1 MNRTNNYNLCQF
13 EETDRVRR
21 TDFNEDN
28 AKIDGAVKAVDRRVD
43 GLEASKADRTALA
56 AVDSRVNGLEASK
69 ADKSALAAVDAK
81 ISRIVTGTYAGTGG
95 SSGVRRISLP
105 GRPKLV
111 LIRTDYPSTSHHDEA
126 IAITDICLCRC
137 DTYSSLS
144 VDPPTS
150 GYALENNGF
159 TVPANCDQN
168 YSGSTQHYL
177 AII

>member
-1 MNRTNNYNLCQF
+1 MNRTTNYNLCQF

-28 AKIDGAVKAVDRRVD
+28 AKIDAAVKAVDRRVD
-43 GLEASKADRTALA
+43 GLEASKADKTALA
-56 AVDSRVNGLEASK
+56 AVEG
-69 ADKSALAAVDAK
+69 K

-111 LIRTDYPSTSHHDEA
+111 LIRTDYPNTSHHDEA

-168 YSGSTQHYL
+168 YSGSTNYYL

>member
-1 MNRTNNYNLCQF
+1 MNRTTNYNLCQF

-28 AKIDGAVKAVDRRVD
+28 AKIDAAVKAVDRRVD
-43 GLEASKADRTALA
+43 GLEASKADKTALA
-56 AVDSRVNGLEASK
+56 AVE
-69 ADKSALAAVDAK
+69 AK

-111 LIRTDYPSTSHHDEA
+111 LIRTDYPNTSHHDEA

-168 YSGSTQHYL
+168 YSGSTNYYL
-177 AII
+177 AVI

>member
-1 MNRTNNYNLCQF
+1 MNRTTNYNLCQF

-28 AKIDGAVKAVDRRVD
+28 AKIDAAVKAVDRRVD
-43 GLEASKADRTALA
+43 GLEASKADKTALA
-56 AVDSRVNGLEASK
+56 AVE
-69 ADKSALAAVDAK
+69 AK

-168 YSGSTQHYL
+168 YSGSTQHYM

>member
-1 MNRTNNYNLCQF
+1 MNRTTNYNLCQF

-28 AKIDGAVKAVDRRVD
+28 AKIDAAVKAVDRRVD
-43 GLEASKADRTALA
+43 GLEASKADKTALA
-56 AVDSRVNGLEASK
+56 AVEG
-69 ADKSALAAVDAK
+69 K

-111 LIRTDYPSTSHHDEA
+111 LIRTDYPNTSHHDEA

-168 YSGSTQHYL
+168 YSGSTQHYM

>member
-1 MNRTNNYNLCQF
+1 MNRTTNYNLCQF

-28 AKIDGAVKAVDRRVD
+28 AKIDAAVKAVGRRVD
-43 GLEASKADRTALA
+43 GLEASKADKTALA
-56 AVDSRVNGLEASK
+56 AVEG
-69 ADKSALAAVDAK
+69 K

-111 LIRTDYPSTSHHDEA
+111 LIRTDYPNTSHHDEA

-168 YSGSTQHYL
+168 YSGSTNYYL
-177 AII
+177 AVI

>member
-43 GLEASKADRTALA
+43 GLEASKADKTALA
-56 AVDSRVNGLEASK
+56 AVEG
-69 ADKSALAAVDAK
+69 K

-111 LIRTDYPSTSHHDEA
+111 LIRTDYPNTSHHDEA

-168 YSGSTQHYL
+168 YSGSTQHYM

>member
-1 MNRTNNYNLCQF
+1 MNRTTNYNLCQF

-28 AKIDGAVKAVDRRVD
+28 AKIDAAVKAVGRRVD
-43 GLEASKADRTALA
+43 GLEASKADKTALA
-56 AVDSRVNGLEASK
+56 AVEG
-69 ADKSALAAVDAK
+69 K

-111 LIRTDYPSTSHHDEA
+111 LIRTDYPNTSHHDEA

-137 DTYSSLS
+137 HTYHSLS

-168 YSGSTQHYL
+168 YSGSTNYYL
-177 AII
+177 AVI

>member
-1 MNRTNNYNLCQF
+1 MNRTTNYNLCQF

-28 AKIDGAVKAVDRRVD
+28 AKIDAAVKAVGRRVD
-43 GLEASKADRTALA
+43 GLEGSKADKTALA
-56 AVDSRVNGLEASK
+56 AVEG
-69 ADKSALAAVDAK
+69 K

-111 LIRTDYPSTSHHDEA
+111 LIRTDYPNTSHHDEA

-168 YSGSTQHYL
+168 YSGSTQHYM

>member
-1 MNRTNNYNLCQF
+1 MNRTTNYNLCQF

-28 AKIDGAVKAVDRRVD
+28 AKIDAAVKAVDRRVD
-43 GLEASKADRTALA
+43 GLEASKADKTALA
-56 AVDSRVNGLEASK
+56 AVE
-69 ADKSALAAVDAK
+69 AK

-137 DTYSSLS
+137 HTYHSLS

-168 YSGSTQHYL
+168 YSGSTNYYL
-177 AII
+177 AVI

>member
-1 MNRTNNYNLCQF
+1 MNRTTNYNLCQF

-28 AKIDGAVKAVDRRVD
+28 AKIDAAVKAVDGRVD
-43 GLEASKADRTALA
+43 GLEASKADKTALA
-56 AVDSRVNGLEASK
+56 AVE
-69 ADKSALAAVDAK
+69 AK

-95 SSGVRRISLP
+95 SAGVRRISLP

-137 DTYSSLS
+137 HTYHSLS

-168 YSGSTQHYL
+168 YSGSTNYYL
-177 AII
+177 AVI

>member
-1 MNRTNNYNLCQF
+1 MNRTTNYNLCQF

-28 AKIDGAVKAVDRRVD
+28 AKIDAAVKAVGRRVD
-43 GLEASKADRTALA
+43 GLEASKADKTALA
-56 AVDSRVNGLEASK
+56 AVE
-69 ADKSALAAVDAK
+69 AK

-111 LIRTDYPSTSHHDEA
+111 LIRTDYPNTSHHDEA

-137 DTYSSLS
+137 HTYHSLS

-168 YSGSTQHYL
+168 YSGSTNYYL
-177 AII
+177 AVI

>member
-1 MNRTNNYNLCQF
+1 MNRTSNYNLCQW

-28 AKIDGAVKAVDRRVD
+28 AKIDAAVKAVDRRVD
-43 GLEASKADRTALA
+43 GLEASKADKTALA
-56 AVDSRVNGLEASK
+56 AVEG
-69 ADKSALAAVDAK
+69 K

-137 DTYSSLS
+137 HTYHSLS

-168 YSGSTQHYL
+168 YSGSTQYYL
-177 AII
+177 AVI

>member
-1 MNRTNNYNLCQF
+1 MNRTTNYNLCQF

-28 AKIDGAVKAVDRRVD
+28 AKIDAAVKAVDRRVD
-43 GLEASKADRTALA
+43 GLEASKADKTALA
-56 AVDSRVNGLEASK
+56 AVE
-69 ADKSALAAVDAK
+69 AK

-111 LIRTDYPSTSHHDEA
+111 LIRTDYPNTSHHDEA

-168 YSGSTQHYL
+168 YSGSTNYYL

>member
-28 AKIDGAVKAVDRRVD
+28 AKIDAAVKAVDGRGD
-43 GLEASKADRTALA
+43 
-56 AVDSRVNGLEASK
+56 GLEASK

-137 DTYSSLS
+137 HTYHSLS

-168 YSGSTQHYL
+168 YSGSTNYYL
-177 AII
+177 AVI

>member
-1 MNRTNNYNLCQF
+1 MNRTSSYNLCQW

-28 AKIDGAVKAVDRRVD
+28 AKIDAAVKAVGRRVD
-43 GLEASKADRTALA
+43 GLEASKADKTALA
-56 AVDSRVNGLEASK
+56 AVEG
-69 ADKSALAAVDAK
+69 K

-111 LIRTDYPSTSHHDEA
+111 LIRTDYPNTSHHDEA

-137 DTYSSLS
+137 HTYHSLS

-168 YSGSTQHYL
+168 YSGSTNYYL

>member
-1 MNRTNNYNLCQF
+1 MNRTTNYNLCQF

-28 AKIDGAVKAVDRRVD
+28 AKIDAAVKAVDRRVD
-43 GLEASKADRTALA
+43 GLEASKADKTALA
-56 AVDSRVNGLEASK
+56 AVEG
-69 ADKSALAAVDAK
+69 K

-111 LIRTDYPSTSHHDEA
+111 LIRTDYPNTSHHDEA

-137 DTYSSLS
+137 HTYHSLS

-168 YSGSTQHYL
+168 YSGSTNYYL
-177 AII
+177 AVI

>member
-1 MNRTNNYNLCQF
+1 MNRTTNYNLCQF

-28 AKIDGAVKAVDRRVD
+28 AKIDAAVKAVGRRVD
-43 GLEASKADRTALA
+43 GLEASKADKTALA
-56 AVDSRVNGLEASK
+56 AVEG
-69 ADKSALAAVDAK
+69 K

-111 LIRTDYPSTSHHDEA
+111 LIRTDYPNTSHHDEA

-168 YSGSTQHYL
+168 YSGSTQHYM

>member
-1 MNRTNNYNLCQF
+1 MNRTNNYALCQW
-13 EETDRVRR
+13 EETDRVQR

-28 AKIDGAVKAVDRRVD
+28 AKIDAAVKAVDRRVD
-43 GLEASKADRTALA
+43 GLEASKADKTALA
-56 AVDSRVNGLEASK
+56 AVE
-69 ADKSALAAVDAK
+69 AK

-111 LIRTDYPSTSHHDEA
+111 LIRTDYPNTSHHDEA

-168 YSGSTQHYL
+168 YSGSTQHYM

>member
-1 MNRTNNYNLCQF
+1 MNRTTNYNLCQF

-28 AKIDGAVKAVDRRVD
+28 AKIDAAVKAVDGRVD
-43 GLEASKADRTALA
+43 GLEASKADKTALA
-56 AVDSRVNGLEASK
+56 AVEG
-69 ADKSALAAVDAK
+69 K

-137 DTYSSLS
+137 HTYHSLS

-168 YSGSTQHYL
+168 YSGSTNYYL
-177 AII
+177 AVI

>member
-1 MNRTNNYNLCQF
+1 MNRTNNYNLCQW
-13 EETDRVRR
+13 EETDRVQR

-28 AKIDGAVKAVDRRVD
+28 AKIDAAVKAVDRRVD
-43 GLEASKADRTALA
+43 GLEASKADKTALA
-56 AVDSRVNGLEASK
+56 AVEG
-69 ADKSALAAVDAK
+69 K

-111 LIRTDYPSTSHHDEA
+111 LIRTDYPNTSHHDEA

-137 DTYSSLS
+137 HTYHSLS

-168 YSGSTQHYL
+168 YSGSTNYYL
-177 AII
+177 AVI

>member
-1 MNRTNNYNLCQF
+1 MNRTTNYNLCQF

-28 AKIDGAVKAVDRRVD
+28 AKIDAAVKAVGRRVD
-43 GLEASKADRTALA
+43 GLEASKADKTALA
-56 AVDSRVNGLEASK
+56 AVEG
-69 ADKSALAAVDAK
+69 K

-111 LIRTDYPSTSHHDEA
+111 LIRTDYPNTSHHDEA

-168 YSGSTQHYL
+168 YSGSTNYYL

>member
-1 MNRTNNYNLCQF
+1 MNRTTNYNLCQF

-28 AKIDGAVKAVDRRVD
+28 AKIDAAVKAVGRRVD
-43 GLEASKADRTALA
+43 GLEASKADKTALA
-56 AVDSRVNGLEASK
+56 AVE
-69 ADKSALAAVDAK
+69 AK

-111 LIRTDYPSTSHHDEA
+111 LIRTDYPNTSHHDEA

-168 YSGSTQHYL
+168 YSGSTNYYL

>member
-1 MNRTNNYNLCQF
+1 MNRTTNYNLCQF

-28 AKIDGAVKAVDRRVD
+28 AKIDAAVKAVDGRVD
-43 GLEASKADRTALA
+43 GLEASKADKTALA
-56 AVDSRVNGLEASK
+56 AVEG
-69 ADKSALAAVDAK
+69 K

-137 DTYSSLS
+137 HTYHSLS

-159 TVPANCDQN
+159 TVPANCDQS
-168 YSGSTQHYL
+168 YSGSTNYYL
-177 AII
+177 AVI

>member
-1 MNRTNNYNLCQF
+1 MNRTTNYNLCQF

-28 AKIDGAVKAVDRRVD
+28 AKIDAAVKAVDGRVD
-43 GLEASKADRTALA
+43 GLEASKADKTALA
-56 AVDSRVNGLEASK
+56 AVEG
-69 ADKSALAAVDAK
+69 K

-137 DTYSSLS
+137 HTYHSLS

-168 YSGSTQHYL
+168 YSGSTQYYL
-177 AII
+177 AVI